1 MLSNF
6 LQRKS
11 YTRRSIYF
19 TKLDDQLSSISRHE
33 NDPQWTIEDTKNKR
47 KRKRSDKPLG
57 GAKKQKTS

>member
-19 TKLDDQLSSISRHE
+19 TKLDDQLSSISRHKILVNLIFLAAVFE
-33 NDPQWTIEDTKNKR
+33 NAKIFVQDAYK
-47 KRKRSDKPLG
+47 SDNC
-57 GAKKQKTS
+57 AD